1 MRLIKAFLCSLVVFI
16 GIVIFCT
23 LITLGQRIL
32 GYELFCVCAF
42 AVWFV
47 VVTTWFLFKKE
58 TPPAL

>member
-1 MRLIKAFLCSLVVFI
+1 MKLLKAFLCSLAVFI

-32 GYELFCVCAF
+32 GYELFCVCAL

-47 VVTTWFLFKKE
+47 VVTTWFFIQ
-58 TPPAL
+58 